1 MSNILTLI
9 ELHMNNSRNM
19 WPLAFHENRHEIIF
33 IQLSLWND
41 IFTWEQGM
49 DETKF

>member
-1 MSNILTLI
+1 
-9 ELHMNNSRNM
+9 M
-19 WPLAFHENRHEIIF
+19 WSVAFHEDRHEIIF

-49 DETKF
+49 DETKLYIAIYVDISLIHKIADK